1 VTRLPLVDLHRHL
14 EGAVRSSTII
24 EIARREN
31 HPVLAAAARPRDLLT
46 TTEPLSGL
54 LPYLARVDIGVSA
67 FVREDDWVRAA
78 RETVLDAF
86 DEGLDHLEL
95 RFAPWFISTE
105 SGLPAEA
112 VVDAVVEGAAAASSE
127 VGMSVGLIGIL
138 LRDLGPDSAL
148 AQVGTL
154 LSRADR
160 FCGVDLAG
168 NEAGYPAEL
177 FAPAFSKAS
186 DAGLHLTAHAGE
198 AAGPQSVWQAVRRL
212 GVERIGHGVRSVEDP
227 QLMDHLAD
235 QGITLEVALTS
246 NVHTKAAE
254 SYALHPIRRLVEHGV
269 PLALATDDPRVSNV
283 TLAQE
288 HERACTL
295 AGLTPQQL
303 AVVARQSVAAAFIPV
318 ALSDQEAER
327 C

>member
-1 VTRLPLVDLHRHL
+1 MIRLPLVDLHRHL
-14 EGAVRSSTII
+14 EGATRCSTII

-31 HPVLAAAARPRDLLT
+31 HHVLAAAPRPRDLLT
-46 TTEPLSGL
+46 TAEPLSGL
-54 LPYLARVDIGVSA
+54 VSYLARVDIGVSA
-67 FVREDDWVRAA
+67 FVREGDWVRAA
-78 RETVLDAF
+78 REAVLDAY
-86 DEGLDHLEL
+86 DEGLDYLEL

-105 SGLPAEA
+105 SGLPPEA
-112 VVDAVVEGAAAASSE
+112 VVDAVVEGVAVASRE
-127 VGMSVGLIGIL
+127 VGIQVGLIGIL

-168 NEAGYPAEL
+168 NETGYAAEL
-177 FAPAFSKAS
+177 FAPAFARAS

-212 GVERIGHGVRSVEDP
+212 GVERIGHGVRAVEDP
-227 QLMDHLAD
+227 QLMDYLAD
-235 QGITLEVALTS
+235 RGITLEIALTS
-246 NVHTKAAE
+246 NVHTRTAE
-254 SYALHPIRRLVEHGV
+254 TYASHPIQRLIEHGV
-269 PLALATDDPRVSNV
+269 PVALATDDPRVSNV

-303 AVVARQSVAAAFIPV
+303 AVVARRSVAAAFTPV
-318 ALSDQEAER
+318 AVRDQETAT
-327 C
+327 